1 MHEYLTVKDM
11 RKVFIFLLVVGVL
24 IGTLTGIEG
33 ISGDAACEPVNI
45 SNDELPE
52 IHDHNTIPDDGG
64 DGGGGGG
71 PPIPG

>member
-1 MHEYLTVKDM
+1 M

-33 ISGDAACEPVNI
+33 ISGDAASEPVNI
-45 SNDELPE
+45 SNDEFPE
-52 IHDHNTIPDDGG
+52 IHDHNIIPDDGG